1 MIPPTQASDAAADWA
16 QKRKQALQRAT
27 ELRAQRKAAEREA
40 SAAIRAPVRGLESDP
55 LPKPTGSGPDEAAAW
70 WEAKEGPAPVVEEV
84 TLKPPAAAEPAR
96 AKATDKPRQRRQWG
110 ETVNVGNQSNQPN
123 KERRGARGDK
133 KESSS
138 RGNDSPPAEPGTP
151 TGRLMPWEQ
160 ELLVKRAEEEA
171 HALGKVPPAPEVI
184 LARARGEEI
193 PEPAAEP
200 STSPDPDV
208 WGPPLANK
216 VKPYPAKKP
225 AGGAKPSMGS
235 AVAAAEGV
243 ATDNA
248 KTAKDSS
255 KGKPKKDPYAAAAV
269 PGYKKRVA
277 EERAAK
283 ERAEKAAAEA
293 AAADAAMKREAAAA
307 ERRAK
312 AAESAPA
319 EPIKL
324 PVAEEVQRRLEEAK
338 SPSPATTEEFHS
350 AEDFHS
356 VEDFPVHVVEHSA
369 DAGFRSA
376 RPPPTPTPD
385 PAVAQMLAGFA
396 EQAAVIRGD
405 AAMEDAPVPPPS
417 APAVTEPPSA
427 PAAPVVKSVRTKL
440 SEPPKKRPLS
450 AKPKASKGPPP
461 EMVQKIVEKH
471 VQATSPTAAASKTKK
486 AQVAESPKASRGAQN
501 DNPNPVKAEHAP
513 QNKAEHA
520 PQIKAEHAPQKPII
534 GYDEFLRLQEQAA
547 RAETEAAPKAPAPFV
562 TAANGK
568 VTGAMIDA
576 HDAAEAAK
584 KQEAK
589 VDKAPKKPVAAGGVP
604 SQAENVVV
612 TKDNREEGKTEGKNT
627 RQMFDK
633 RESRRMN
640 AKPFCAAVQRWRNR
654 RAAGKCKPRSGTTT
668 SAKASAS
675 AAAASDGSI
684 RVYVRKRPLF
694 QHEVDRGEFDVVTV
708 PAAAEKDALPT
719 EIFVHN
725 CQMYPDLKRMYVKHS
740 GFDVT
745 RAFGEGTES
754 VEVYQTAAAPMVTGA
769 LNGGIGAL
777 FMYGQTGS
785 GKTFTMEAIEQS
797 AVRELFA
804 GCNGVPGASAVRV
817 AYFEIAGKKC
827 TDLLSPARTDI
838 SIKEIGGGVS
848 GGKEFKELWPE
859 EYRQLDVHLIGA
871 MEPAAKTCAELE
883 QIIAAG
889 KSRRAT
895 SATHCNAASSRS
907 HAVLRLTCVL
917 ADGSTGRL
925 TLVDCAGSE
934 RKEDN
939 MHHSAEQRRETAEI
953 NASLYALKECVRQRR
968 LQAQK
973 GSGDGHVHVPYR
985 SSHLT
990 RVLMECFIRPDARLG
1005 VIGTVSPAS
1014 TDTEHSVSTL
1024 KTVGLIGGREENE
1037 GVHEEKE
1044 DVSKNLETAA
1054 DGTVSEKEVER
1065 VIAPVRWSNANIKAW
1080 IAKPGNEKFAAKVTV
1095 PGSLMGRDIVRMN
1108 PLALQNLCGGDAKLA
1123 QLLHNK
1129 LREEITRCS
1138 SKART

>member
-1 MIPPTQASDAAADWA
+1 M
-16 QKRKQALQRAT
+16 
-27 ELRAQRKAAEREA
+27 
-40 SAAIRAPVRGLESDP
+40 
-55 LPKPTGSGPDEAAAW
+55 PKPTGSGPDEAAAW

-84 TLKPPAAAEPAR
+84 TLKPHAAAEPAR

-193 PEPAAEP
+193 PDSVAEP
-200 STSPDPDV
+200 SASPDPEV
-208 WGPPLANK
+208 WGPPLAGK
-216 VKPYPAKKP
+216 TKPYPAKKP
-225 AGGAKPSMGS
+225 AGGAKASMGS
-235 AVAAAEGV
+235 AVAAAERV
-243 ATDNA
+243 AADDGSRARARVET
-248 KTAKDSS
+248 KSAKDSS
-255 KGKPKKDPYAAAAV
+255 KGKAKKDPYAAAAV
-269 PGYKKRVA
+269 PGYKKRAA

-283 ERAEKAAAEA
+283 EKAEKAAAEA

-369 DAGFRSA
+369 DAGFPSA

-668 SAKASAS
+668 SAKASAAA

-708 PAAAEKDALPT
+708 PAAAEKDASPT

-848 GGKEFKELWPE
+848 GGKEFKELRPE
-859 EYRQLDVHLIGA
+859 EYRQLDVQLIGA

>member
-1 MIPPTQASDAAADWA
+1 MNPMLIPRSQASDAAADWA

-40 SAAIRAPVRGLESDP
+40 SAAVRAPVRGLESDP
-55 LPKPTGSGPDEAAAW
+55 LPKPPAGSAPDEAAAW
-70 WEAKEGPAPVVEEV
+70 WETNEGPAPVVEEV
-84 TLKPPAAAEPAR
+84 ALKPPSAAEPVK
-96 AKATDKPRQRRQWG
+96 AKAADKPRQRRQWG
-110 ETVNVGNQSNQPN
+110 ETVNVNNQSNQPN
-123 KERRGARGDK
+123 KERRGEHGDK

-160 ELLVKRAEEEA
+160 ELLIKRAEEEA
-171 HALGKVPPAPEVI
+171 HALGKEPPAPEVI
-184 LARARGEEI
+184 LARARGEDI
-193 PEPAAEP
+193 PEPVAM
-200 STSPDPDV
+200 SSNSPDPEV
-208 WGPPLANK
+208 WGAPGRPAAA
-216 VKPYPAKKP
+216 KPAVLAKKP
-225 AGGAKPSMGS
+225 AKEVQAKEKKGSMGS
-235 AVAAAEGV
+235 VVAAAEK
-243 ATDNA
+243 TIA
-248 KTAKDSS
+248 KHEAKAAEKDKMAL

-269 PGYKKRVA
+269 PGFKKRMV

-283 ERAEKAAAEA
+283 EKAEKAAKEA
-293 AAADAAMKREAAAA
+293 AAAEVAMKREAAAA
-307 ERRAK
+307 EKRKAK
-312 AAESAPA
+312 ATEPAPA
-319 EPIKL
+319 PSPASIKL
-324 PVAEEVQRRLEEAK
+324 PVSEDIQKRLDEAQ
-338 SPSPATTEEFHS
+338 SPSPATTDEFHS
-350 AEDFHS
+350 A
-356 VEDFPVHVVEHSA
+356 EDFPVHVVEPA
-369 DAGFRSA
+369 PAEPEK

-405 AAMEDAPVPPPS
+405 TVMEDAPAPVPAPVAEPAPP
-417 APAVTEPPSA
+417 
-427 PAAPVVKSVRTKL
+427 APVVKPARTKL

-450 AKPKASKGPPP
+450 AKPKSSKGPPQ
-461 EMVQKIVEKH
+461 EMVQKIVQKH
-471 VQATSPTAAASKTKK
+471 VQAVTSPTPAASKQKK
-486 AQVAESPKASRGAQN
+486 TPVAESPKASRGAQN
-501 DNPNPVKAEHAP
+501 DNPNPVKADH
-513 QNKAEHA
+513 Q
-520 PQIKAEHAPQKPII
+520 PQKPVI

-547 RAETEAAPKAPAPFV
+547 KAETETGSKPKPPAPFV
-562 TAANGK
+562 AAANGK

-576 HDAAEAAK
+576 HDAFAAAK

-589 VDKAPKKPVAAGGVP
+589 IDKAPKKPSVAGGVP
-604 SQAENVVV
+604 GQAENVVV
-612 TKDNREEGKTEGKNT
+612 TKDNKEEAKPEGKNT

-654 RAAGKCKPRSGTTT
+654 RAAGKCKPRRT
-668 SAKASAS
+668 SAKAKAG
-675 AAAASDGSI
+675 DGSI
-684 RVYVRKRPLF
+684 SVYVRKRPLF

-708 PAAAEKDALPT
+708 PVPEGEVGTDPT
-719 EIFVHN
+719 EIVVHN
-725 CQMYPDLKRMYVKHS
+725 CQMYPDLQRMFVKHS
-740 GFDVT
+740 GFDMT
-745 RAFGEGTES
+745 RVFGEGVES
-754 VEVYQTAAAPMVTGA
+754 VEVYQTAAAPMVSGA
-769 LNGGIGAL
+769 LSGGIGAL

-797 AVRELFA
+797 AVRALFA
-804 GCNGVPGASAVRV
+804 GAQGVAGASAVRV

-827 TDLLSPARTDI
+827 TDLLSPARTEI

-848 GGKEFKELWPE
+848 GGKEFKELKPE
-859 EYRQLDVHLIGA
+859 EYRQLDVQLIGA
-871 MEPAAKTCAELE
+871 MEPAAATVTELE

-889 KSRRAT
+889 KGRRAT

-907 HAVLRLTCVL
+907 HAVLRLTCIL

-990 RVLMECFIRPDARLG
+990 RVLMECFIRPDAQLG

-1037 GVHEEKE
+1037 GTHEEKE

-1054 DGTVSEKEVER
+1054 DGTVTEKQIER
-1065 VIAPVRWSNANIKAW
+1065 IIAPVRWSNANIKAW

-1095 PGSLMGRDIVRMN
+1095 PGSLVGRDIVRMN

-1138 SKART
+1138 SRART

>member
-96 AKATDKPRQRRQWG
+96 AKAADKPRQRRQWG

-160 ELLVKRAEEEA
+160 ELLIKRAEEEA
-171 HALGKVPPAPEVI
+171 LALGKVPPAPEVI

-193 PEPAAEP
+193 PDPVAEP
-200 STSPDPDV
+200 SASPDPEV
-208 WGPPLANK
+208 WGPPLAGK
-216 VKPYPAKKP
+216 AKPYPAKKP
-225 AGGAKPSMGS
+225 AGGTKASMGS
-235 AVAAAEGV
+235 AVAAAERV
-243 ATDNA
+243 ATDDGSRARA
-248 KTAKDSS
+248 KDDAKSAKDSS

-269 PGYKKRVA
+269 PGYKKRAA

-283 ERAEKAAAEA
+283 EKAEKAAAEA

-307 ERRAK
+307 ERRRAK

-324 PVAEEVQRRLEEAK
+324 PVAEEVQRRLEEAQ

-356 VEDFPVHVVEHSA
+356 VEDFPVHVVEHSGM
-369 DAGFRSA
+369 DAGFPSA

-427 PAAPVVKSVRTKL
+427 PAAPVIKSVRTKL

-501 DNPNPVKAEHAP
+501 DNPNPVKAEHA
-513 QNKAEHA
+513 ET
-520 PQIKAEHAPQKPII
+520 QKPVI

-562 TAANGK
+562 AATNGK

-576 HDAAEAAK
+576 HDAAAAAK

-604 SQAENVVV
+604 GQAENVVV
-612 TKDNREEGKTEGKNT
+612 TKDNKEEGKTEGKNT

-675 AAAASDGSI
+675 AAAGERRI
-684 RVYVRKRPLF
+684 HPGVRSEAPA
-694 QHEVDRGEFDVVTV
+694 V
-708 PAAAEKDALPT
+708 PA
-719 EIFVHN
+719 
-725 CQMYPDLKRMYVKHS
+725 R
-740 GFDVT
+740 G
-745 RAFGEGTES
+745 
-754 VEVYQTAAAPMVTGA
+754 
-769 LNGGIGAL
+769 
-777 FMYGQTGS
+777 
-785 GKTFTMEAIEQS
+785 
-797 AVRELFA
+797 
-804 GCNGVPGASAVRV
+804 
-817 AYFEIAGKKC
+817 
-827 TDLLSPARTDI
+827 
-838 SIKEIGGGVS
+838 
-848 GGKEFKELWPE
+848 
-859 EYRQLDVHLIGA
+859 
-871 MEPAAKTCAELE
+871 
-883 QIIAAG
+883 
-889 KSRRAT
+889 
-895 SATHCNAASSRS
+895 
-907 HAVLRLTCVL
+907 
-917 ADGSTGRL
+917 
-925 TLVDCAGSE
+925 
-934 RKEDN
+934 
-939 MHHSAEQRRETAEI
+939 
-953 NASLYALKECVRQRR
+953 
-968 LQAQK
+968 
-973 GSGDGHVHVPYR
+973 
-985 SSHLT
+985 
-990 RVLMECFIRPDARLG
+990 
-1005 VIGTVSPAS
+1005 
-1014 TDTEHSVSTL
+1014 
-1024 KTVGLIGGREENE
+1024 
-1037 GVHEEKE
+1037 
-1044 DVSKNLETAA
+1044 
-1054 DGTVSEKEVER
+1054 
-1065 VIAPVRWSNANIKAW
+1065 
-1080 IAKPGNEKFAAKVTV
+1080 
-1095 PGSLMGRDIVRMN
+1095 
-1108 PLALQNLCGGDAKLA
+1108 
-1123 QLLHNK
+1123 
-1129 LREEITRCS
+1129 
-1138 SKART
+1138 